1 MVEIRIAATFMKQ
14 NFRILSQLL
23 LRY

>member
-23 LRY
+23 LRD